1 MKYWADNYLN
11 SLLLSLVWQ
20 LNPWQSTFTHNERGG
35 SLVWMWESENIN
47 MICVFLSK
55 HDECITPSPRG
66 RNYPFLLTAAREQFV
81 LKLARVSA
89 GTSEGCQHHVN
100 KYRPCLHKSEPIQS
114 PDSRSIRD
122 TRPLCPRRLMFR
134 VSRVMPGMMVN
145 QKILFIAR
153 SIDD

>member
-35 SLVWMWESENIN
+35 SQVWMWEYQYDLCVSVKTWRMYHPQPQGSQLSVPLHSCEGTICLETGASVSRKRWVMSINIDLVCTN
-47 MICVFLSK
+47 QNQYRTQIAEASG
-55 HDECITPSPRG
+55 TPG
-66 RNYPFLLTAAREQFV
+66 
-81 LKLARVSA
+81 
-89 GTSEGCQHHVN
+89 
-100 KYRPCLHKSEPIQS
+100 
-114 PDSRSIRD
+114 
-122 TRPLCPRRLMFR
+122 PLCPRRLMFR
-134 VSRVMPGMMVN
+134 VSPVMPGMIVN